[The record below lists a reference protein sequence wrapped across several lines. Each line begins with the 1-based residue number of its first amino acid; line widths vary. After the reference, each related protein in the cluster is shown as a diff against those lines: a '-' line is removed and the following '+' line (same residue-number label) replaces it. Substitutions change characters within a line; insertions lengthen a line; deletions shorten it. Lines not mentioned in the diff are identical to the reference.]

1 MSLDWRAFIN
11 IWWRHKQTFE
21 YMRIWGVTHL
31 YGVILSLMLNSSF
44 APLRSLMVLIVYI
57 IGRSHSSISLD
68 DKVYLSQ
75 LIDARMCGG
84 KIIWLKSSIH
94 TFTHSG
100 VLTVWCASNRCCK
113 LHWCRYID
121 AIQQSYHLFVWLL
134 GSPCWVRSFSLC
146 KCDCSKPMSYAT
158 IKTNL
163 HTTMPYIGSIS
174 RCRLCPSILKHN
186 RISFVSKSSQSVATN
201 PTHQIIIWYGST
213 VVPNKQ
219 DNICSVPSDI

>member
-57 IGRSHSSISLD
+57 TGRSHSSISLD

-94 TFTHSG
+94 TFTRSG

-113 LHWCRYID
+113 LHWRRYID
-121 AIQQSYHLFVWLL
+121 AIQKSSHLFVWLWVPPVL
-134 GSPCWVRSFSLC
+134 GPILLIVQMWWRQAYVLR
-146 KCDCSKPMSYAT
+146 YYQ
-158 IKTNL
+158 NQ
-163 HTTMPYIGSIS
+163 
-174 RCRLCPSILKHN
+174 PSHNDAIYWKHLEMQALP
-186 RISFVSKSSQSVATN
+186 IYLEA
-201 PTHQIIIWYGST
+201 
-213 VVPNKQ
+213 
-219 DNICSVPSDI
+219 